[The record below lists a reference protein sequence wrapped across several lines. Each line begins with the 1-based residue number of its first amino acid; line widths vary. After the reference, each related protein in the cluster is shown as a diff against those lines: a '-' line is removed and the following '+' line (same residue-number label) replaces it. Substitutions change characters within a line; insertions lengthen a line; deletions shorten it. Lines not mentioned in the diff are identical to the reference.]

1 MFFFNL
7 SVWSLHSKAEL
18 IQKDFLVM
26 IRSLASNFKRFILHR
41 TTFSHSRSKQI
52 WKQNT
57 NVFSLI
63 IKLISDDCTNQGKIF
78 CQQLVKCADGSDDY
92 DVSGNRKGVGCQ
104 RRKFVCL
111 NNSVICDGNFDCMP
125 YDDTDEINCKL
136 SPSIRAGAPRR
147 ICARQ
152 GPIF

>member
-1 MFFFNL
+1 MLPFKCKPKFVL
-7 SVWSLHSKAEL
+7 EKSKGQLKCKKCFSTTEPFCV
-18 IQKDFLVM
+18 K
-26 IRSLASNFKRFILHR
+26 SFIPHR

-52 WKQNT
+52 WKQNMYQCKY
-57 NVFSLI
+57 LI

-78 CQQLVKCADGSDDY
+78 CQQSVKCADGSDDY

-136 SPSIRAGAPRR
+136 SPSIIHR
-147 ICARQ
+147 IHQIVSR
-152 GPIF
+152 IL